1 MPLAYA
7 HCVRV
12 TRAHTFLL
20 VLCTGAR
27 CLLTH
32 LSHMCSLSSFSQIPA
47 SARGHIHTQTLSLSL
62 ARDNIDCAHRRRD
75 TSSPARTSTIVP
87 RSATAIAF
95 AVPCPVPGQRGHAP
109 VNSTRATRSKL
120 RHRPSLSSSLPTSHL
135 RCPLR
140 WSSLHST
147 SPFRPVSSHV
157 AWLGTIRETR
167 RQTALSSS
175 IVAGALFR
183 TARARA
189 TKYSRTRARA
199 SALVRPNK
207 LFHR

>member
-20 VLCTGAR
+20 VVCTGAR

-62 ARDNIDCAHRRRD
+62 VITLTALTGDETRHPRPGQA
-75 TSSPARTSTIVP
+75 P

>member
-1 MPLAYA
+1 M
-7 HCVRV
+7 RV
-12 TRAHTFLL
+12 TRAHAFLHSS
-20 VLCTGAR
+20 VSSDTSH
-27 CLLTH
+27 TH
-32 LSHMCSLSSFSQIPA
+32 EISQA
-47 SARGHIHTQTLSLSL
+47 SRRYQRARGGTFTLKLSLSL
-62 ARDNIDCAHRRRD
+62 SLVITLTALTGDETRHPRPGQA
-75 TSSPARTSTIVP
+75 P

>member
-1 MPLAYA
+1 M
-7 HCVRV
+7 HR
-12 TRAHTFLL
+12 
-20 VLCTGAR
+20 
-27 CLLTH
+27 
-32 LSHMCSLSSFSQIPA
+32 SSLSSDTS
-47 SARGHIHTQTLSLSL
+47 HTHVLSLKLLADTSERAGAHSHTNSLSL
-62 ARDNIDCAHRRRD
+62 ARHNIHCAHRRRD